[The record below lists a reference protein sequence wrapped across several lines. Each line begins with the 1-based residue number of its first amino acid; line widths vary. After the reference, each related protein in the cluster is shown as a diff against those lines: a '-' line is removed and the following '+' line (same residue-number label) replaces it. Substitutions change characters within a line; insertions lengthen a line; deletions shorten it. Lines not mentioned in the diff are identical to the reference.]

1 MAFVRGTNRLDRLIG
16 TDDSDFI
23 LGTDDSDFI
32 FSLAGDDVAFAGA
45 GNDYVD
51 AGLGDD
57 HVDGGDGNDFLI
69 GGFGND
75 VLEGGR
81 GGDLLVD
88 STILASVQPDSMRGI
103 QDDDVMNGGDGD
115 DFLVSAFGND
125 IMNGGDGNDIFVMLK
140 TPSSFETGVRVVTMS
155 GGAGDDFAGLA
166 FDQSP
171 IEKVDLIYSGDDGND
186 TLVVNWLFTGNLT
199 FFGGAGDDRVVVD
212 FLEGDPDQPV
222 IVGSVFDS
230 GDIPPFDSGERLLIG
245 GPGRDSLTGGPGTDK
260 FVFGS
265 PEEGP
270 DSINAFTPGIDQIL
284 VSASGFGNG
293 LAPGA
298 LAADQFVA
306 GSDPLP
312 VGGQGLFLYDTD
324 DGALSWDADGSGV
337 NASPVTIATLLNH
350 PALSAADFLIF

>member
-1 MAFVRGTNRLDRLIG
+1 MAFIKGTSGVDRLIG

-23 LGTDDSDFI
+23 FGF
-32 FSLAGDDVAFAGA
+32 AGDDSVFAGL

-51 AGLGDD
+51 AGLGRD

-75 VLEGGR
+75 LLEGGR

-88 STILASVQPDSMRGI
+88 STKLASVEPGSVRGI

-115 DFLVSAFGND
+115 DYLVSVFGND

-140 TPSSFETGVRVVTMS
+140 TPSGFETGMRVVTMS

-171 IEKVDLIYSGDDGND
+171 IEKVDLFYSGDDGND
-186 TLVVNWLFTGNLT
+186 TLVVSWLFTGNLT
-199 FFGGAGDDRVVVD
+199 FFGGAGDDVVVS
-212 FLEGDPDQPV
+212 FLEGDPDRPV
-222 IVGSVFDS
+222 VVGPVFDS
-230 GDIPPFDSGERLLIG
+230 GDIPPFNSGDRLLIG
-245 GPGRDSLTGGPGTDK
+245 GPGHDSLTGGPGNDK

-270 DSINAFTPGIDQIL
+270 DSINAFTPGVDQIL
-284 VSASGFGNG
+284 VSANGFGGG

-312 VGGQGLFLYDTD
+312 VGGEGVFLYDTD
-324 DGALSWDADGSGV
+324 DGELSWDADGSGV